1 MVILNNLMSMFAYN
15 SLKGTNSEFDKR
27 IKSLSTGLRI
37 NSAADDAA
45 GLAISEKLRAQIGG
59 LDKALANTQDGISLL
74 QTAEGGLDQINS
86 ALLKIRSLTVQASN
100 DTLTSQDRSYI
111 QKEISELREHINQI
125 SKETRFGK
133 KNLLDGSLGGLW
145 SSNDLDTHAHI
156 NGELTTIDEFG
167 DKKSV
172 EGNYIIDLIAA
183 PPGETQIQK
192 SNIFNLTV
200 AEEVKAT
207 ELSIEIVDH
216 TGGSGIDI
224 STGCDIKTGESSGDG
239 WEFSGGVL
247 TIYDT
252 GKNVYRITGSSAVNK
267 IKIAPGS
274 DTIILLDNVDIDVSG
289 TSMACAFD
297 MTDAKVDL
305 YLSGTNTLKS
315 GQGRAGLEVPD
326 GAELILSSVEGDF
339 KTAGTLIVAGGDL
352 IGGDEQGGAGIGG
365 AGSYR
370 EHEGGRAGSI
380 TINGGTI
387 NAYGSVGLENSYR
400 GGAGIGGGNTSSY
413 DGGGSIT
420 INGGVINAVGGY
432 GSAGIGSGFCDLD
445 KGNNNITIRGGKIN
459 ASSMNYTA
467 FGIGDAASSSSAKI
481 RINSDPSK
489 VSITSTSIGHDV
501 QYEDMEIPAA
511 REIPGFTNGDQIP
524 IWADADTEIKQTV
537 IRDATLSDIKNSEG
551 VSILNEPKTLT
562 ITQGDGKQTNII
574 LYGNDTIEDVAKKIN
589 NAISKDLGQGKFTN
603 DPKGFCTIADGT
615 GTSSESV
622 FSTEPVYTNKY
633 LRDSDGYLILD
644 DDGNPQFEYKT
655 DADGNYFYDANG
667 NKIPDTELVGYNKS
681 ATMLIRSAIPG
692 KSGELHFSGDDELL
706 NTLGLNTVQ
715 ESTESVFKAKISD
728 AHTNDDIAE
737 VKITGNNLKGA
748 INKNIDVEFSHMAGI
763 KSIWDDTAKK
773 YKLQAEEFSTIVH
786 VSDQTNTFQIGA
798 NQGEELLLSIGD
810 MSASGLSLDK
820 ISVVTRETATRSI
833 TIVDEAIDKVLSQRA
848 KIGGYIS
855 SLETTAEKLKTM
867 SENLSRAESVIRDAD
882 TAKEMMGF
890 AKLQILEDS
899 ATSMISQAN
908 QITEN
913 ILQLVR

>member
-1 MVILNNLMSMFAYN
+1 M
-15 SLKGTNSEFDKR
+15 
-27 IKSLSTGLRI
+27 
-37 NSAADDAA
+37 
-45 GLAISEKLRAQIGG
+45 
-59 LDKALANTQDGISLL
+59 
-74 QTAEGGLDQINS
+74 
-86 ALLKIRSLTVQASN
+86 
-100 DTLTSQDRSYI
+100 
-111 QKEISELREHINQI
+111 
-125 SKETRFGK
+125 
-133 KNLLDGSLGGLW
+133 
-145 SSNDLDTHAHI
+145 
-156 NGELTTIDEFG
+156 
-167 DKKSV
+167 
-172 EGNYIIDLIAA
+172 
-183 PPGETQIQK
+183 
-192 SNIFNLTV
+192 
-200 AEEVKAT
+200 
-207 ELSIEIVDH
+207 
-216 TGGSGIDI
+216 
-224 STGCDIKTGESSGDG
+224 
-239 WEFSGGVL
+239 
-247 TIYDT
+247 
-252 GKNVYRITGSSAVNK
+252 
-267 IKIAPGS
+267 
-274 DTIILLDNVDIDVSG
+274 
-289 TSMACAFD
+289 
-297 MTDAKVDL
+297 
-305 YLSGTNTLKS
+305 
-315 GQGRAGLEVPD
+315 
-326 GAELILSSVEGDF
+326 
-339 KTAGTLIVAGGDL
+339 
-352 IGGDEQGGAGIGG
+352 
-365 AGSYR
+365 
-370 EHEGGRAGSI
+370 
-380 TINGGTI
+380 
-387 NAYGSVGLENSYR
+387 
-400 GGAGIGGGNTSSY
+400 
-413 DGGGSIT
+413 
-420 INGGVINAVGGY
+420 
-432 GSAGIGSGFCDLD
+432 
-445 KGNNNITIRGGKIN
+445 
-459 ASSMNYTA
+459 
-467 FGIGDAASSSSAKI
+467 
-481 RINSDPSK
+481 
-489 VSITSTSIGHDV
+489 
-501 QYEDMEIPAA
+501 
-511 REIPGFTNGDQIP
+511 
-524 IWADADTEIKQTV
+524 

-562 ITQGDGKQTNII
+562 ITQGDGKQANII

-615 GTSSESV
+615 GNSSESV
-622 FSTEPVYTNKY
+622 FSTEPVYSNKY

-644 DDGNPQFEYKT
+644 DDGTPQFEYKT

-820 ISVVTRETATRSI
+820 ISVVTRESATRSI